1 MVLIVVG
8 DESAR
13 IVGKARSGG
22 IHLMIR
28 GNLLV
33 VLAEPWKARNLSCAF
48 LSPLVV
54 YWSWRSS
61 VCVSVRPLP
70 LGRLNAVALSGNFV
84 PFSAFVLVRA
94 RRQLMRTVSSQI
106 IECYHASSIS
116 LRARTPIRRRRLSAD
131 TRL

>member
-22 IHLMIR
+22 IQLMIR

-33 VLAEPWKARNLSCAF
+33 VLPAPGKARNLSCAF

-54 YWSWRSS
+54 YWLWPSS

-70 LGRLNAVALSGNFV
+70 LGRLNAVALSANCV
-84 PFSAFVLVRA
+84 PFLCLCASAGA
-94 RRQLMRTVSSQI
+94 
-106 IECYHASSIS
+106 
-116 LRARTPIRRRRLSAD
+116 
-131 TRL
+131 